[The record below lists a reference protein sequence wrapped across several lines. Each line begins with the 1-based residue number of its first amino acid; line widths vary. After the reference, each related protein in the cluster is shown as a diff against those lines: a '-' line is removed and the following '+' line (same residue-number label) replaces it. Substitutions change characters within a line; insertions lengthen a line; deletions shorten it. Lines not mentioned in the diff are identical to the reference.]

1 MNVVPLHRD
10 EGGIVVDD
18 YPLIEPG
25 EYAVA
30 YTGHATMLAFNRPK
44 LYMYFRIVD
53 GPHTGAKLFRAYR
66 VKALSG
72 KPRKNGRF
80 VVRRSYDLFRE
91 YATVTGARERPD
103 RIALSNLRNCVLRV
117 SVRTVDHDHRQ
128 RPLPEACRY
137 SVVDQMLALEA
148 GTPAA

>member
-1 MNVVPLHRD
+1 VKVVPLHPD

-25 EYAVA
+25 EYTAV

-44 LYMYFRIVD
+44 VYVYFRIVD
-53 GPHTGAKLFRAYR
+53 GAHTGAKLFRAYR
-66 VKALSG
+66 VKALAG

-80 VVRRSYDLFRE
+80 VVRRSYALFRE
-91 YATVTGARERPD
+91 FATVTGAHERPD
-103 RIALSNLRNCVLRV
+103 RIALTSLRNCVLRV
-117 SVRTVDHDHRQ
+117 SVRTVDHDYQQ

-137 SVVDQMLALEA
+137 SVVDQMLAVEA
-148 GTPAA
+148 GTPA